1 MRVFGDIVAH
11 LLFLYVAAISPIRGQ
26 NGYRRLQELIAA
38 DRSVLIRF
46 YRRSIAQ
53 WAVLLPLLCV
63 AVASRSPLYEGLG
76 LDTDSSTAF
85 WIGYVAFAI
94 VLRLVVNRSRMK
106 SPARRARVEANLTR
120 VSAIMPVS
128 PAERRWW
135 AMVSVGAGVGEELL
149 YRSFLMYYF
158 ATYAPWLPWAAGLVL
173 SSVIFGLAHLYQG
186 RRGVVSA
193 GALGLFFGL
202 LYRVSGSII
211 PAMLVHA
218 YVDLQF
224 LMYWRPRP
232 EAAIRA
238 EGAVSAG
245 EAR

>member
-1 MRVFGDIVAH
+1 MRVLGGIVAH

-26 NGYRRLQELIAA
+26 RGYRRLQQLIAA

-76 LDTDSSTAF
+76 LDTDSSATF
-85 WIGYVAFAI
+85 WTGYVAFAI
-94 VLRLVVNRSRMK
+94 VIRLVVNRSRMK
-106 SPARRARVEANLTR
+106 NPARPARIEANLAR
-120 VSAIMPVS
+120 ASAIMPAS

-135 AMVSVGAGVGEELL
+135 AVVSVGAGVGEELL

-158 ATYAPWLPWAAGLVL
+158 GTYSPWLPWPAGLVL
-173 SSVIFGLAHLYQG
+173 SAVIFGLAHLYQG
-186 RRGVVSA
+186 RRGIVNA
-193 GALGLFFGL
+193 GALGLLFGL

-211 PAMLVHA
+211 PAMLLHA

-224 LMYWRPRP
+224 LMFLRPHP
-232 EAAIRA
+232 EVARVA
-238 EGAVSAG
+238 EGGASAG
-245 EAR
+245 ER